1 MGYVVLALTWALGA
15 AILVGGFYV
24 IRHKRFPT
32 WWKGALLWP
41 LVEVT
46 PKVARL
52 QGWAAVAI
60 GASIA
65 AIGLGALLQDITGGI
80 LVIVGMA
87 GYVVGVGLFGYS
99 TWLSRRETG

>member
-15 AILVGGFYV
+15 AILGGGFYV
-24 IRHKRFPT
+24 ISHRGFPG

-60 GASIA
+60 GASVL
-65 AIGLGALLQDITGGI
+65 AIGVGALLQDITGGI
-80 LVIVGMA
+80 LVIVGMV
-87 GYVVGVGLFGYS
+87 GYLVGVALFGYS
-99 TWLSRRETG
+99 TWLSRRAVD